1 MFSGHCSL
9 GSFIQFKGWRYAMKV
24 RRLAILGAAGLGA
37 TALLA
42 RNGEC
47 SISMHPED
55 WLGLEEGDTHR
66 RYRSPRHA
74 FHHIRELAL
83 MLGQVSVLYLLR
95 PIPPAF
101 REQIMLVTA
110 VCDDCPG

>member
-1 MFSGHCSL
+1 
-9 GSFIQFKGWRYAMKV
+9 MKARWAV
-24 RRLAILGAAGLGA
+24 IMGAAGLGA
-37 TALLA
+37 TTLLS
-42 RNGEC
+42 RYGEC
-47 SISMHPED
+47 SVSMHPED
-55 WLGLEEGDTHR
+55 WLCLEEGDTHR

-74 FHHIRELAL
+74 FHHIKELAL